1 MGGGGQVRDTKFG
14 MNILT
19 KNYLMLQNVR
29 FTAFTISEFLRENQQ
44 DRGISPTTNI
54 RVKEVNF
61 DEIKISRE

>member
-1 MGGGGQVRDTKFG
+1 
-14 MNILT
+14 
-19 KNYLMLQNVR
+19 MLQNAR

-61 DEIKISRE
+61 DEIKVSWE